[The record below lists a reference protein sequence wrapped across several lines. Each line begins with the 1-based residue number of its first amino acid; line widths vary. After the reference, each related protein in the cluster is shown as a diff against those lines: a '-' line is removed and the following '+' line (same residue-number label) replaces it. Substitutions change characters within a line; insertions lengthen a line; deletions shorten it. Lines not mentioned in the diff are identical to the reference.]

1 MSMFNINGLSGTS
14 TDWVYKMDFECIGSE
29 QIPKCSAGKWI
40 CKVCTM
46 FRADDWHP
54 SSIYQ
59 YHLLPQF
66 ALHSHC
72 ICQIFGM
79 QVDVHHSTI
88 LRSAVPCLAY
98 VALLVSQ
105 RDSSAFIYL
114 LWYSSVSFT
123 PSGFLMSPANLQGTT
138 RKHTCQSTLTSSETL
153 PWMVHSSQMQQHCK
167 GQLYYP
173 TARATILPY
182 SKPTKSRTVY
192 LSTLSLLA
200 KAVIISAMQIQ
211 SIDCTWGLKWENPQ
225 QC

>member
-1 MSMFNINGLSGTS
+1 MSMFNINDLSGTN
-14 TDWVYKMDFECIGSE
+14 TDWST
-29 QIPKCSAGKWI
+29 KWI
-40 CKVCTM
+40 LNVLAQSKSPSVAMGNEFVVCTM
-46 FRADDWHP
+46 LRADDWHP

-123 PSGFLMSPANLQGTT
+123 PSGLLMSPANLQGTT
-138 RKHTCQSTLTSSETL
+138 RKHQ
-153 PWMVHSSQMQQHCK
+153 
-167 GQLYYP
+167 G
-173 TARATILPY
+173 
-182 SKPTKSRTVY
+182 TV
-192 LSTLSLLA
+192 
-200 KAVIISAMQIQ
+200 
-211 SIDCTWGLKWENPQ
+211 
-225 QC
+225 